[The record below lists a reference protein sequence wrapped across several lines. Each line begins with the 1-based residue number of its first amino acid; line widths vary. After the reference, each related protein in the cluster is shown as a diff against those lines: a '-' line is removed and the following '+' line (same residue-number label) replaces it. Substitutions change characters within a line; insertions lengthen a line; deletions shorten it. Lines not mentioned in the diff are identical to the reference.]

1 MPGDTSMNWS
11 VSSVIVEVGGTA
23 TATYTGDQPNKEQ
36 LDTLLNGKATAE
48 VSSGVVTFTG
58 VSAGEVNIPPYSFVA
73 PSVYSGNAITISVTA
88 PTEDESYLNKR
99 GLTHFWEN
107 IDDIKQDKLTAGTN
121 ITISANNT
129 ISASQPTVGNA
140 TLTIQKNGTNVQTF
154 TANATSNKTAN
165 ITVPT
170 KTSDLTNNSNFVA
183 DANYVHTD
191 NNYTT
196 TEKNKLAGIAAGA
209 EVNVQANWAQ
219 TTTTADDYIKNKPTI
234 PTVNNGQ
241 LTIQKNGTNVATFTA
256 NQSGNATANI
266 TVPTKTSDI
275 TNDSSFT
282 TTATAQEFAIG
293 QGSTQPVFDGMTPV
307 RTIEWDVSDTT
318 YRPIY
323 QMENTGWTYTNMD
336 ITVAYRVTVTGTNIN
351 SVTDVVD
358 RWFNPA
364 SWPLTSALLKTQS
377 TSAATTGLKYLR
389 AVYPTGS
396 YVNNNTYKLGV
407 ELEMHNTT
415 ARHVKVEVFKT
426 NSAVTWNSTKP
437 SGSIYK
443 GNSTYQSTNALEI
456 YTTRG
461 WRFRQPVQMYANSAS
476 NAGYI
481 TDFEPVSPSASE
493 LKAGATALTGGHYAY
508 LADDGLIY
516 DISDTTHN
524 IALGES
530 RIGWLSGNISA
541 NATIWYGSWRAIS
554 RPTAAQV
561 DYFNHGTFALGDR
574 VFLRCTMDSSG
585 NVHSDNYLSKTMSA
599 GYTWMP
605 FGWARTAT
613 TLYVDTRFPMFYTLD
628 SSGKLTHIN
637 GKQINAGS
645 SITVDSALSTTST
658 NPVQNKVITTK
669 LNSKADTSDMSTA
682 LAAKQ
687 DRMTAG
693 AHINITGS
701 TIKAVDYVHS
711 EQPVATSSVTPVVTG
726 SMISNGTI
734 TADKLAS
741 GATLKLTLS
750 TSDIGEGSAL
760 AANTLYGVYQ

>member
-1 MPGDTSMNWS
+1 MPTIN
-11 VSSVIVEVGGTA
+11 
-23 TATYTGDQPNKEQ
+23 Y
-36 LDTLLNGKATAE
+36 LDK
-48 VSSGVVTFTG
+48 SGL
-58 VSAGEVNIPPYSFVA
+58 S
-73 PSVYSGNAITISVTA
+73 
-88 PTEDESYLNKR
+88 
-99 GLTHFWEN
+99 HFWDKIN
-107 IDDIKQDKLTAGTN
+107 AKKQDKLTAGTN

-170 KTSDLTNNSNFVA
+170 KTSDLTNDSNFVA
-183 DANYVHTD
+183 DASYVHTD

-275 TNDSSFT
+275 TNDSDFT
-282 TTATAQEFAIG
+282 TTDIAQEFAIG
-293 QGSTQPVFDGMTPV
+293 QGSTNPVFDDMTPIK
-307 RTIEWDVSDTT
+307 TIEWDVSDAT

-323 QMENTGWTYTNMD
+323 QMANTGWTYVNMD
-336 ITVAYRVTVTGTNIN
+336 VTVAYRITVTGKNIN

-358 RWFNPA
+358 RWINPI
-364 SWPLTSALLKTQS
+364 SYPITSMMCRTLS
-377 TSAATTGLKYLR
+377 TSAATTGLRYLR
-389 AVYPTGS
+389 AVYPVSG
-396 YVNNNTYKLGV
+396 YLNNTTYPLGT
-407 ELEMHNTT
+407 EIAMYNTT
-415 ARHVKVEVFKT
+415 ARHVKVEVFKD
-426 NSAVTWNSTKP
+426 NSKVTWNTAKP
-437 SGSIYK
+437 SGPIYVS
-443 GNSTYQSTNALEI
+443 STYNGNNALTA
-456 YTTRG
+456 YDTRG
-461 WRFRQPVQMYANSAS
+461 WRFRQPSQMYAQ
-476 NAGYI
+476 NAGYASYI
-481 TDFEPVSPSASE
+481 SDFEAVNTAVSE
-493 LKAGATALTGGHYAY
+493 LKTGATALAAGHYAY
-508 LADDGLIY
+508 LADDGLVY
-516 DISDTTHN
+516 DISNKTKN
-524 IALGES
+524 IAMGES
-530 RIGWLSGNISA
+530 KVGFINNGVAANTAISW
-541 NATIWYGSWRAIS
+541 TYWRAIS
-554 RPTAAQV
+554 RPNATQV
-561 DYFNHGTFALGDR
+561 GYVSHDTFALGDR

-599 GYTWMP
+599 GYTWMS

-658 NPVQNKVITTK
+658 NPVQNKAITANFDNYAT
-669 LNSKADTSDMSTA
+669 TSSVTSS
-682 LAAKQ
+682 LANKQ
-687 DRMTAG
+687 DKLTAG

-701 TIKAVDYVHS
+701 TIKATGYVHS
-711 EQPVATSSVTPVVTG
+711 ENPEGTTTPSGTITG
-726 SMISNGTI
+726 SMIANGTI
-734 TADKLAS
+734 TADKLATN
-741 GATLKLTLS
+741 ATLKLTLS
-750 TSDIGEGSAL
+750 TSDIGEGAAL

>member
-1 MPGDTSMNWS
+1 MPTIN
-11 VSSVIVEVGGTA
+11 
-23 TATYTGDQPNKEQ
+23 Y
-36 LDTLLNGKATAE
+36 LDK
-48 VSSGVVTFTG
+48 SGL
-58 VSAGEVNIPPYSFVA
+58 S
-73 PSVYSGNAITISVTA
+73 
-88 PTEDESYLNKR
+88 
-99 GLTHFWEN
+99 HFWDKIN
-107 IDDIKQDKLTAGTN
+107 AKKQDKLTAGTN

-170 KTSDLTNNSNFVA
+170 KTSDLTNDSNFVA

-275 TNDSSFT
+275 TNDSDFT
-282 TTATAQEFAIG
+282 TTDVAQEFAIG
-293 QGSTQPVFDGMTPV
+293 QGSTNPVFDDMTPV
-307 RTIEWDVSDTT
+307 RTFEWDVSDAT

-323 QMENTGWTYTNMD
+323 QMANTGWTYINMD
-336 ITVAYRVTVTGTNIN
+336 VTVAYRITVTGTNIH

-358 RWFNPA
+358 RWINPI
-364 SWPLTSALLKTQS
+364 SYPITSMMCRTLS
-377 TSAATTGLKYLR
+377 VSAGTTGLRYLR
-389 AVYPTGS
+389 AVYPVSG
-396 YVNNNTYKLGV
+396 YLNNTTYPLGT
-407 ELEMHNTT
+407 EIAMYNAT
-415 ARHVKVEVFKT
+415 ARHVKVEVFKD
-426 NSAVTWNSTKP
+426 NSKVTWNTTKP
-437 SGSIYK
+437 SGPIYVS
-443 GNSTYQSTNALEI
+443 GTYNGYNTLSA
-456 YTTRG
+456 YDTRG
-461 WRFRQPVQMYANSAS
+461 WRFRQPSQMYAQ
-476 NAGYI
+476 NAGYAGYI
-481 TDFEPVSPSASE
+481 ADFEAVNTAAGE
-493 LKAGATALTGGHYAY
+493 LKAGATALVGGHYAY
-508 LADDGLIY
+508 LADDGLVY
-516 DISDTTHN
+516 DISNKTKN
-524 IALGES
+524 IAMGES
-530 RIGWLSGNISA
+530 KVGFINGAVSANTAIGW
-541 NATIWYGSWRAIS
+541 TVWRSIS
-554 RPTAAQV
+554 RPNATQFG
-561 DYFNHGTFALGDR
+561 YFSHDTMALGDR

-645 SITVDSALSTTST
+645 SITVDSTLSTTST
-658 NPVQNKVITTK
+658 NPVQNKAITANFDNYAT
-669 LNSKADTSDMSTA
+669 TSSVTSS
-682 LAAKQ
+682 LANKQ
-687 DRMTAG
+687 DKLTAG

-701 TIKAVDYVHS
+701 TIKATGYVHS
-711 EQPVATSSVTPVVTG
+711 ENPEGTTTPSGTITG
-726 SMISNGTI
+726 SMIANGTI
-734 TADKLAS
+734 TADKLATN
-741 GATLKLTLS
+741 ATLKLTLS
-750 TSDIGEGSAL
+750 TSDIGEGAAL